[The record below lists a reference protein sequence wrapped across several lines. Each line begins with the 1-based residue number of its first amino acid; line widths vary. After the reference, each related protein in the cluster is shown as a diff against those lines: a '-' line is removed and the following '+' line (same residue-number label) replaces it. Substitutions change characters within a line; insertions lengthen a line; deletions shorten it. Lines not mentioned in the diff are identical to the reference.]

1 MLKVS
6 IKSLKV
12 LIVLYGL
19 IMLGLYLYPGRQMM
33 AFDEQQYAGIRGD
46 YFLHFTAFI
55 PYSMM
60 FVHYAFL
67 RRKNVLLFAML
78 ALASAA
84 MYELIHLF
92 IPDRSFNLFDALSNA
107 IGATLGLIFYFI
119 LIKTRVLDNSP
130 Q

>member
-1 MLKVS
+1 M
-6 IKSLKV
+6 KV
-12 LIVLYGL
+12 LIVLYGI

-33 AFDEQQYAGIRGD
+33 AFDEERYVGIRGD
-46 YFLHFTAFI
+46 YFLHFCAFI

-60 FVHYAFL
+60 FIHYAFL
-67 RRKNVLLFAML
+67 RKKNVLLYALL
-78 ALASAA
+78 ALSSAS

-107 IGATLGLIFYFI
+107 IGASLGLILYFV
-119 LIKTRVLDNSP
+119 LVKMRVLDNAS

>member
-6 IKSLKV
+6 IRSLKV

-33 AFDEQQYAGIRGD
+33 AFDEQRYVGIRGD

-60 FVHYAFL
+60 FLHYAFL
-67 RRKNVLLFAML
+67 RRKNVVLYGVL
-78 ALASAA
+78 ALSSAA
-84 MYELIHLF
+84 MYEMIHLI

-107 IGATLGLIFYFI
+107 IGASLGLILYFV
-119 LIKTRVLDNSP
+119 LIKMRVLDNSP

>member
-19 IMLGLYLYPGRQMM
+19 IMLGLYLYPGKQMR
-33 AFDEQQYAGIRGD
+33 AFDQDDYLGIRGD
-46 YFLHFTAFI
+46 YFLHFSAFI

-60 FVHYAFL
+60 FVHYASL
-67 RRKNVLLFAML
+67 RRKNVLLFALL
-78 ALASAA
+78 AIVTAA
-84 MYELIHLF
+84 TYELIHWF

-107 IGATLGLIFYFI
+107 IGASLGLIFYFI